1 MIEELIS
8 VNKKLVDRVQQVEA
22 RLEEKAVNVAR
33 LNTGDQI
40 EDLNPMTSTIES
52 PKAPKRRKVGASS
65 LLDTWR
71 DNNREES
78 TLHQFTQEMVA
89 YVNVFCAL
97 DVCIMYDTQVG
108 TLYPTFDKIL
118 TKKTMKNA
126 EDQSKRELE
135 IWCSRDPIVKK

>member
-1 MIEELIS
+1 MNPASPLVGRVEEVLAVAGVEYRDWVAWSNQLQKSIEKEDSRLLESSPLQLQVMKQQAAMIEELIS

-65 LLDTWR
+65 LLDT
-71 DNNREES
+71 
-78 TLHQFTQEMVA
+78 
-89 YVNVFCAL
+89 
-97 DVCIMYDTQVG
+97 
-108 TLYPTFDKIL
+108 
-118 TKKTMKNA
+118 
-126 EDQSKRELE
+126 
-135 IWCSRDPIVKK
+135 